1 MTTKTRYCPNCNLIT
16 NTTEETCRH
25 CGYNFV
31 TSVSPLDSLKEKNP
45 ETSEKNSP
53 ITGFD
58 KEIDQKIEY
67 WQNKLIDLS
76 RKNNLVSYRFT
87 KSKSIKLEFPG
98 LEQSIRD
105 IHNKSNI
112 RFHRKGDEE
121 EKAENTSKYWVST
134 EDDKTTN
141 KKLYNLYLKAREN
154 FQELGVNTCYIGL
167 GILHYQNTEWADD
180 FNQAPILMCPIE
192 IDRLKSVPTKYHRFE
207 IDPDFVDIHVNPA
220 LKEKLSFE
228 WGIALE
234 ELEEDTSPLE
244 YFPYLENA
252 ISSLKE
258 WHIEQAVIMDIF
270 SYQKFIMYQ
279 DLKKNHG
286 HIKSSPLIRAYIG
299 DSEAL
304 SELHQDRLLRDF
316 NDSTDVDVLKADS
329 SQKKAIELAKAGVTF
344 VLQGPP
350 GTGKSQTVVNIIS
363 TLMEQNKKI
372 LFVSQKKAALDVVLK
387 RLSEIGLDRYAL
399 NLHTYKG
406 NKKEIVNQLVK
417 ELENSPIIP
426 TKFKKYSPANYL
438 ATQKEINDYYRYLCE
453 PDEIRGLSIYDARG
467 KIAKN
472 LETPLLDFS
481 LSSSLEFDDNEYQNV
496 LYNLDQI
503 DSIFSVVPDPLNNT
517 YFYFDRNKNTILE
530 KQNFESLLD
539 SVNDFIGSIL
549 SYCDEI
555 RNEFSVDLKTLGDV
569 EEFIKT
575 HAELKL
581 TKLPKILVSDDF
593 YTLWNALARIKTY
606 YSKKSELY
614 EKLSENVDENFI
626 TKNTDDFQFTL
637 LNTSFLNKIIKGEYR
652 AIKKSLEV
660 FSKRKLK
667 DSEWIQLFA
676 LKSEYLKTS
685 GLLETLLENNLKL
698 SRVLTPLN
706 MSKINDYC
714 QYCIKIDEVL
724 TKYDSQENIKL
735 IQCMI
740 ESDSKLSYWEINKP
754 DFEKINSYF
763 IEYDLVSTKGFLID
777 AQNDLEKTIEDYDEI
792 DNILF
797 FNQLYSQLTNELQR
811 FIRCYLEND
820 ILESVSQV
828 FEKAYHVHVLDAYEK
843 KEKRLPP
850 KNQIPILRD
859 QDVEVRN
866 AKRYQIMATV
876 QENKP
881 QFLVNG
887 SGASEVNTLKRE
899 HKKKRRLKPIRTL
912 LQQIDNL
919 VFKLKP
925 CFMMSPLTVSQY
937 IDYNGLHFD
946 VVIFDEASQIMPED
960 AVSCLLRADQ
970 AIIMGD
976 SQQLPPTSFFIKD
989 FEDEDIDEDFE
1000 DLDSF
1005 LTESSLKFREESLNW
1020 HYRSKNENL
1029 IAFSNYSFYD
1039 NRLITFPNQNELDD
1053 SGIEYV
1059 YVAHGIYD
1067 RGKSRTNRA
1076 EAKKIVEIYKRLL
1089 REEKGKSIGII
1100 AFSRTQERAIR
1111 DQFEIEGLDIE
1122 GGIDETEKSLFIKNL
1137 ETVQGDERDIILIS
1151 VGYGPDSRGVISTNF
1166 GPINKEGGYKRL
1178 NVAVTRS
1185 RYKTIVVTSIDPSM
1199 LEDDRLH
1206 TEGPKKLKEYLM
1218 YAKTKKLPTI
1228 TGTSTMDFDSDFE
1241 EAVYD
1246 TLQREGIDVVPQVGC
1261 SGYRIDLAVKHPEK
1275 PGEYILG
1282 IECDGAKYHSSR
1294 FARDRDKVR
1303 QEVLES
1309 IGWNIHRIWSDD
1321 WLSDKSGEVEL
1332 IKSKITNL
1340 LLFVPVEDKPDDVFE
1355 EVDEENSLPKFN
1367 PREIFPRYKVAEIPK
1382 VNISLEFDSYG
1393 NLKRYSHRTK
1403 IEQVLVS
1410 VLEVESPI
1418 SIDLLYKRINTIV
1431 GVGRMGTRIKKL
1443 YDNILSKR
1451 TKAQLAYKRGDTVSN
1466 SKIPKLAPIRIST
1479 EIERPFLSIP
1489 LEELAHASTILIEN
1503 MGAVSEEHLSKNVAR
1518 LFYDNDRSGKKI
1530 MNKMKKVVRY
1540 LESNGYVERDSDNA
1554 LIKK

>member
-1 MTTKTRYCPNCNLIT
+1 ME
-16 NTTEETCRH
+16 TEE
-25 CGYNFV
+25 N
-31 TSVSPLDSLKEKNP
+31 
-45 ETSEKNSP
+45 NSST
-53 ITGFD
+53 TGFD

-76 RKNNLVSYRFT
+76 RRNNLVSYRFT
-87 KSKSIKLEFPG
+87 KSKSIKLEFPD

-105 IHNKSNI
+105 IRNKSNI
-112 RFHRKGDEE
+112 RFQKKGEE
-121 EKAENTSKYWVST
+121 EEEVENTSKYWVSI

-167 GILHYQNTEWADD
+167 GILHYKNNEWTDD

-228 WGIALE
+228 WGISLEDLE
-234 ELEEDTSPLE
+234 EGESPLD
-244 YFPYLENA
+244 YYPQMLEK

-258 WHIEQAVIMDIF
+258 WHIEQTVVVDLF

-279 DLKKNHG
+279 DLKRNHSQ
-286 HIKSSPLIRAYIG
+286 IKSSPLIRAYVG

-304 SELHQDRLLRDF
+304 SELHQDRLIRDF

-329 SQKKAIELAKAGVTF
+329 SQKKAIELAKAGVTY

-363 TLMEQNKKI
+363 TLIEQNKKI

-417 ELENSPIIP
+417 ELENSPSIP
-426 TKFKKYSPANYL
+426 SKYKRYSYANYL
-438 ATQKEINDYYRYLCE
+438 AAQNEINAYYQYLCE
-453 PDEIRGLSIYDARG
+453 PAEIRDLSIYDARG
-467 KIAKN
+467 KIAKY
-472 LETPLLDFS
+472 LEAPLLDFP
-481 LSSSLEFDDNEYQNV
+481 LSQSLELDDDAYQKV
-496 LYNLDQI
+496 LYNFDQI
-503 DSIFSVVPDPLNNT
+503 DSVFSVVPDPLNNT
-517 YFYFDRNKNTILE
+517 YFYFDKNKNTILG
-530 KQNFESLLD
+530 KQNYENILD
-539 SVNDFIGSIL
+539 SLNDFVGSIL
-549 SYCDEI
+549 SYTEALRQELDLDLVTLDDVESFTK
-555 RNEFSVDLKTLGDV
+555 EHDDLKL
-569 EEFIKT
+569 I
-575 HAELKL
+575 
-581 TKLPKILVSDDF
+581 KLPKILLSEDF
-593 YTLWNALARIKTY
+593 YKICNVLDRIKKY
-606 YSKKSELY
+606 YLNKCELY
-614 EKLSENVDENFI
+614 DKLCKKVEEKFI
-626 TKNTDDFQFTL
+626 TEDTNKFQYII
-637 LNTSFLNKIIKGEYR
+637 LNTSFLNKILKGEYR
-652 AIKKSLEV
+652 ASKKALDSY
-660 FSKRKLK
+660 SKVKLK
-667 DSEWIQLFA
+667 DSDWIQLFT
-676 LKSEYLKTS
+676 LKSEYHKTS
-685 GLLETLLENNLKL
+685 GLLDTLLENNFKL
-698 SRVLTPLN
+698 SRSLTPLN
-706 MSKINDYC
+706 ISKINEYNRYC
-714 QYCIKIDEVL
+714 EKIDEIL
-724 TKYDSQENIKL
+724 KKYERNDKIDL
-735 IQCMI
+735 IQYMVDT
-740 ESDSKLSYWEINKP
+740 DSKLPYFETNKP
-754 DFEKINSYF
+754 DIEKINNYF
-763 IEYDLVSTKGFLID
+763 IDFNIISTEDPIID
-777 AQNDLEKTIEDYDEI
+777 VQDDLEKTLNDYDEI
-792 DNILF
+792 NNILF
-797 FNQLYSQLTNELQR
+797 FNQIYTQLSDELQR
-811 FIRCYLEND
+811 FIQCYLSND
-820 ILESVSQV
+820 ILEPVSQV
-828 FEKAYHVHVLDAYEK
+828 FEKAYHVHVLDTYEK
-843 KEKRLPP
+843 QEKKIPP
-850 KNQIPILRD
+850 KNQIPILRE
-859 QDVEVRN
+859 QDFEVRN
-866 AKRYQIMATV
+866 AKRFQIMAAV

-881 QFLVNG
+881 RFLING
-887 SGASEVNTLKRE
+887 SGASEVNILKRE

-937 IDYNGLHFD
+937 IDYNGIHFD

-976 SQQLPPTSFFIKD
+976 SQQLPPTSFFMKD
-989 FEDEDIDEDFE
+989 FDDDDVDEDLI

-1005 LTESSLKFREESLNW
+1005 LTESSLRFREEALNW

-1059 YVAHGIYD
+1059 YVEDGIYD

-1076 EAKKIVEIYKRLL
+1076 EAKKIVELYKRLL

-1100 AFSRTQERAIR
+1100 AFSRAQERAIR
-1111 DQFEIEGLDIE
+1111 DQFEIESIDIE
-1122 GGIDETEKSLFIKNL
+1122 SSIDETEKSLFIKNL

-1151 VGYGPDSRGVISTNF
+1151 VGYGPDSRGVLSTNF

-1185 RYKTIVVTSIDPSM
+1185 RYKTIIVTSINPSV

-1206 TEGPKKLKEYLM
+1206 TEGPRYLKNYLM
-1218 YAKTKKLPTI
+1218 YAKTKKLPVVTGI
-1228 TGTSTMDFDSDFE
+1228 TTMDFDSDFE

-1246 TLQREGIDVVPQVGC
+1246 TLQSEGIDVVPQVGS
-1261 SGYRIDLAVKHPEK
+1261 SGYRIDLAVKHPDK

-1309 IGWNIHRIWSDD
+1309 LGWNIHRIWSDD
-1321 WLSDKSGEVEL
+1321 WLMDKNGEVEL
-1332 IKSKITNL
+1332 IKSKINNL
-1340 LLFVPVEDKPDDVFE
+1340 LLTAPVWVKPDDVFE
-1355 EVDEENSLPKFN
+1355 GVEEENGLAEFD
-1367 PREIFPRYKVAEIPK
+1367 PREIFSEYEAVELPK
-1382 VNISLEFDSYG
+1382 MNISLEFDSYG
-1393 NLKRYSHRTK
+1393 DLKRYSHRTM
-1403 IEQVLVS
+1403 IEQVMAS
-1410 VLEVESPI
+1410 VLEVESPM
-1418 SIDLLYKRINTIV
+1418 SIDLLYKRINTVV

-1443 YDNILSKR
+1443 YDSILSKR
-1451 TKAQLAYKRGDTVSN
+1451 TRAKLTYKRGDTVSKG
-1466 SKIPKLAPIRIST
+1466 KIPKLAPIRIST
-1479 EIERPFLSIP
+1479 ELERPFLSIP

-1503 MGAVSEEHLSKNVAR
+1503 VGAINEEHLSKNVAR
-1518 LFYDNDRSGKKI
+1518 LFYDNNRSGKKI
-1530 MNKMKKVVRY
+1530 INKMKKVVRY
-1540 LESNGYVERDSDNA
+1540 LESNGYVERDSDNM

>member
-1 MTTKTRYCPNCNLIT
+1 MTAKTRYCPNCNLIT
-16 NTTEETCRH
+16 SITEETCRH

-31 TSVSPLDSLKEKNP
+31 TKVAPLDSLKEENP
-45 ETSEKNSP
+45 KTSENNSP
-53 ITGFD
+53 ITWFD
-58 KEIDQKIEY
+58 KEIDQKIDY

-76 RKNNLVSYRFT
+76 RRNNLVSYRFT
-87 KSKSIKLEFPG
+87 KSKSIKLEFPD

-105 IHNKSNI
+105 IRNKSNI
-112 RFHRKGDEE
+112 RFHKKGDEE
-121 EKAENTSKYWVST
+121 EEAENTSKYWVST

-167 GILHYQNTEWADD
+167 GILHYRDNEWADD

-192 IDRLKSVPTKYHRFE
+192 IDRLRSVPTKYHRFE
-207 IDPDFVDIHVNPA
+207 IDADFIDIHLNPA
-220 LKEKLSFE
+220 LKEKLSNE
-228 WGIALE
+228 WGISLK

-244 YFPYLENA
+244 YYPYLETSF
-252 ISSLKE
+252 SSLKE
-258 WHIEQAVIMDIF
+258 WYIEQAVVMDIF
-270 SYQKFIMYQ
+270 SYQKFIMYH
-279 DLKKNHG
+279 DLKKNHE
-286 HIKSSPLIRAYIG
+286 HIKSSPLIRAYVG
-299 DSEAL
+299 DREAL

-426 TKFKKYSPANYL
+426 TKFKKYSHANYL
-438 ATQKEINDYYRYLCE
+438 ATQEEINDYYRYLCE
-453 PDEIRGLSIYDARG
+453 PDEIRDLSIYDARG

-472 LETPLLDFS
+472 LEAPLLDFS
-481 LSSSLEFDDNEYQNV
+481 LSSSLEFDDDEYQNI
-496 LYNLDQI
+496 LYNLDRI

-517 YFYFDRNKNTILE
+517 YFYFDKNKNTILE
-530 KQNFESLLD
+530 KKNFESLVD
-539 SVNDFIGSIL
+539 SVNDFINFIL
-549 SYCDEI
+549 SYCEEI
-555 RNEFSVDLKTLGDV
+555 RNEFSINLVTLNDV
-569 EEFIKT
+569 EEFFKVHT
-575 HAELKL
+575 KLKL

-593 YTLWNALARIKTY
+593 YNLWNALTRIKTY
-606 YSKKSELY
+606 YSKKSELH
-614 EKLSENVDENFI
+614 EKLSEKVDENFI
-626 TKNTDDFQFTL
+626 TENTDDLQYII

-652 AIKKSLEV
+652 AAKKALEA
-660 FSKRKLK
+660 FTKRKLK

-676 LKSEYLKTS
+676 LKSEYHKTS
-685 GLLETLLENNLKL
+685 GLLETLLENNLKI

-706 MSKINDYC
+706 MSKINDYN
-714 QYCIKIDEVL
+714 QYCVFIDEIL

-735 IQCMI
+735 IQYMI
-740 ESDSKLSYWEINKP
+740 DSDSKLSYYEINKP
-754 DFEKINSYF
+754 DLKTINDYF
-763 IEYDLVSTKGFLID
+763 IEYDLVSTEAPMINVQK
-777 AQNDLEKTIEDYDEI
+777 NLEKAIEDYDEI

-797 FNQLYSQLTNELQR
+797 FNQLYSQLTDELQR
-811 FIRCYLEND
+811 FIQFYLEND
-820 ILESVSQV
+820 ILDPLIQV
-828 FEKAYHVHVLDAYEK
+828 FEKAYYVHVLDLYEK
-843 KEKRLPP
+843 KEKKLPP
-850 KNQIPILRD
+850 KNLIPILRD

-866 AKRYQIMATV
+866 AKRFQIMAAV

-881 QFLVNG
+881 RFLVNG
-887 SGASEVNTLKRE
+887 RGASEVNILKRE

-937 IDYNGLHFD
+937 IDYNGIHFD
-946 VVIFDEASQIMPED
+946 IIIFDEASQIMPED

-976 SQQLPPTSFFIKD
+976 TQQLPPTSFFTKD
-989 FEDEDIDEDFE
+989 LEDEDIEEDFE

-1059 YVAHGIYD
+1059 YVENGIYD

-1089 REEKGKSIGII
+1089 KEENGKSIGII
-1100 AFSRTQERAIR
+1100 AFSRAQERAIR
-1111 DQFEIEGLDIE
+1111 EQFEIEGLDIE
-1122 GGIDETEKSLFIKNL
+1122 GDIDETEKSLFIKNL

-1185 RYKTIVVTSIDPSM
+1185 RYKTIIVTSIDPSI

-1206 TEGPKKLKEYLM
+1206 TEGPRYLKNYLM
-1218 YAKTKKLPTI
+1218 YAKTKKLPVI
-1228 TGTSTMDFDSDFE
+1228 TGTTTMDFDSDFE
-1241 EAVYD
+1241 EAVYE
-1246 TLQREGIDVVPQVGC
+1246 TLKNEGIDVVPQVGC
-1261 SGYRIDLAVKHPEK
+1261 SGYRIDLAIKHPEK
-1275 PGEYILG
+1275 LGEYILG

-1309 IGWNIHRIWSDD
+1309 LGWNIHRIWSED
-1321 WLSDKSGEVEL
+1321 WLVDKYREVEL
-1332 IKSKITNL
+1332 IKSKINNL
-1340 LLFVPVEDKPDDVFE
+1340 LLSAPVQIRSKDEFE
-1355 EVDEENSLPKFN
+1355 EVDEQQGIPEFDPV
-1367 PREIFPRYKVAEIPK
+1367 EIFPEYQVANLRP
-1382 VNISLEFDSYG
+1382 VNINLEFDNYG
-1393 NLKRYSHRTK
+1393 DLKRYYERNK
-1403 IEQVLVS
+1403 IDQIFDN
-1410 VLEVESPI
+1410 VLEVESPMTV
-1418 SIDLLYKRINTIV
+1418 DLLYKRVNSVI

-1443 YDNILSKR
+1443 YDSILSER
-1451 TKAQLAYKRGDTVSN
+1451 TRGKLAYKRGNTISN
-1466 SKIPKLAPIRIST
+1466 TPIPNLAPIRISK
-1479 EIERPFLSIP
+1479 EEDRPFLSIP
-1489 LEELAHASTILIEN
+1489 IEELANASIILIEN
-1503 MGAVSEEHLSKNVAR
+1503 MGAISEEHLSKNIVR
-1518 LFYDNDRSGKKI
+1518 LFYDNTRSGKKI
-1530 MNKMKKVVRY
+1530 MNKMKKVIRY
-1540 LESNGYVERDSDNA
+1540 LESNGYIERDSDYQ